1 MINTNSLLAVAEKRN
16 LKHIPMKPLIL
27 LVLLSSCFLN
37 PRAQQVFIHEDATRI
52 WDTPAIFKVPESVK
66 YDPVKKCLLVSNI
79 NGAPAEKDGNGFIS
93 KVSLNGKVLNL
104 EWITGLDAPKG
115 MGIFGNEL
123 FISNLSEIVVA
134 DLITGA
140 VLKRYPVKDARFLND
155 IDIDENGTV
164 YISDMRAS
172 VIYRLRNDTVEKWI
186 EGAAI
191 ENCNGLHYRKGKL
204 YIGTKDQIVEADTAT
219 SLLSVFA
226 RNTGPV
232 DGLESTGKGTID
244 VRRCPRHA

>member
-1 MINTNSLLAVAEKRN
+1 
-16 LKHIPMKPLIL
+16 MKIFL
-27 LVLLSSCFLN
+27 LVTVLCFYSVY
-37 PRAQQVFIHEDATRI
+37 PFAQQVFIHEEATRI
-52 WDTPAIFKVPESVK
+52 WESPAIFKVPESIN

-115 MGIFGNEL
+115 MGIVGNVL

-134 DLITGA
+134 DLITGTI
-140 VLKRYPVKDARFLND
+140 LRRLPVKEARFLND
-155 IDIDENGTV
+155 IDVDEKGTV

-172 VIYRLRNDTVEKWI
+172 VIYRLRNDSFEKWI

-204 YIGTKDQIVEADTAT
+204 YTGY
-219 SLLSVFA
+219 LL
-226 RNTGPV
+226 T
-232 DGLESTGKGTID
+232 
-244 VRRCPRHA
+244 